1 MDPRTGEFHA
11 LEYDEIARESISA
24 KRTAE
29 ELELVDDFRARQG
42 KRQQSKKPEER
53 FKQDPRMEE
62 LYIKATRQPVP
73 ASWPIFTVGDILELS
88 NEEFNF
94 RVELRE
100 ITRKD
105 LVTLLVE
112 GTSDIPSN
120 SVGMVFLVNGYSF
133 RVRKEGKVPV
143 VIDGTIKK
151 MPGYILRPV
160 VGTPRNYLKR

>member
-11 LEYDEIARESISA
+11 LEYDETARESISA

-73 ASWPIFTVGDILELS
+73 ASWPIFTVGDTLELS

-112 GTSDIPSN
+112 GTSDIPYN

-133 RVRKEGKVPV
+133 RVRKAV
-143 VIDGTIKK
+143 VIDGL
-151 MPGYILRPV
+151 PGYILRPV